1 MIMRPTRRALTLF
14 TLVLAAALTTSP
26 SRASQESQGPAVLPT
41 PAPQGTPGASP
52 SPSPSASPARSA
64 ETAAQ
69 RAERLK
75 ARREAAAKAAAEQ
88 AAKLKAEQEEAAA
101 KAKAARAARIE
112 ARRLAAAEA
121 AAKLKAEQ
129 EEAAKVAAEKAAK
142 VKAERDEAARV
153 AAEAAEK
160 AKAERAARIEARRV
174 AAAEAAAK
182 LKAEQ
187 EEAAKVA
194 AEKAAKVKAERDEA
208 ARVAAE
214 AAEKAKAERAA
225 RIEARRVAAAEA
237 AAKLKAEQEEAAKVA
252 AEKAAQ
258 LKAERAARLEARR
271 VAAAEAAAKL
281 KAEQEEAARAAAEK
295 AAKLKAEREEAA
307 RVAAEA
313 AEKVKAE
320 RAARIEARRV
330 AAAEAAAKLKAEQ
343 EEAARVAAEKGAQL
357 KAERAARLEARR
369 VAAAEAAAKLKAEQE
384 EAARVA
390 AEAAE
395 KAKAE
400 RAARLEAQRVAAAEA
415 AAKLK
420 AEQAAR
426 VEAKRI
432 ADEEAAKVAAEKA
445 AKLKAER
452 EEAARVAAEAA
463 EKAKAERAARLEA
476 QRQAEAEA
484 AAKLKA
490 EQAARI
496 EAKRIADEEAA
507 KLAAEKAAKLKAER
521 EEAARVA
528 AEAAETAK
536 AERAARI
543 EAKRIAD
550 EEAAREARE
559 KAEQARAERAAAAE
573 RAVADREARVQAL
586 AQARAEAA
594 EKLRAQ
600 RAAQIENDR
609 IAREEAARR
618 EAQAA
623 REQQLRDQAAL
634 LAYAEAAAPED
645 VGSVTAVLGSGLML
659 NWPEAS
665 RRIAIADETIA
676 TFHVVSPREVTIN
689 GIKPGRTT
697 IFVWLAGGRRLFYR
711 LLVEHNL
718 EPARSAL
725 REMNPALILESGA
738 DGESVVLRGEVSNE
752 VAARQAKSLVEQLLP
767 RKSVESREAL
777 RLVNLIRYAGVVGTP
792 EDRLAV
798 AMAAIDPRIRVR
810 RIQSGAEPDVEKD
823 SYVLEGTV
831 RDVNALVQAVVLAD
845 RQLGGNG
852 KTVKAADD
860 DRVTFQRSNAGSSL
874 SSAGSGGGGGN
885 ALQALQGGEPPRSGL
900 SAQLARGLL
909 VTSESGRVVSFLKV
923 ESLPQVMVGI
933 RVLEVDRTK
942 ARRLGVDLRADRKNV
957 SVANYTIP
965 GGEGL
970 PDLRGKVTELAGT
983 GNLVGSYVDKTIA
996 VIAALDFMTEKQVA
1010 RSVAEPNILTLSGEQ
1025 ASVLVGGEVP
1035 IPTTTSNQ
1043 VSTSSGFFFQQF
1055 GVRLDIRPTVDSNG
1069 LVTLEVAPSI
1079 VSPSAGLGNGSV
1091 PGFRIQR
1098 VETTAR
1104 VQAGESL
1111 VLGGL
1116 LSSTESITERGLP
1129 LLGKLPIFRWQRKS
1143 IENTELLFL
1152 ITPRII
1158 VPPTETVRLP
1168 PIDFEKEPTN
1178 PIGLTGLNDAGVPFT
1193 FEPEPAKIAG
1203 DATSCVEMRERPSLD
1218 SQLLDCLVPETAV
1231 KVLEGKASWRRI
1243 EVSKGVVGWVK
1254 AEGVTPA
1261 KSAR

>member
-1 MIMRPTRRALTLF
+1 M
-14 TLVLAAALTTSP
+14 
-26 SRASQESQGPAVLPT
+26 
-41 PAPQGTPGASP
+41 
-52 SPSPSASPARSA
+52 
-64 ETAAQ
+64 
-69 RAERLK
+69 
-75 ARREAAAKAAAEQ
+75 
-88 AAKLKAEQEEAAA
+88 
-101 KAKAARAARIE
+101 
-112 ARRLAAAEA
+112 AAAEA

-129 EEAAKVAAEKAAK
+129 EEAA
-142 VKAERDEAARV
+142 R
-153 AAEAAEK
+153 
-160 AKAERAARIEARRV
+160 
-174 AAAEAAAK
+174 
-182 LKAEQ
+182 
-187 EEAAKVA
+187 
-194 AEKAAKVKAERDEA
+194 
-208 ARVAAE
+208 
-214 AAEKAKAERAA
+214 
-225 RIEARRVAAAEA
+225 
-237 AAKLKAEQEEAAKVA
+237 VA

-281 KAEQEEAARAAAEK
+281 KAEQEEAAKVAAEK
-295 AAKLKAEREEAA
+295 AAKVKAEREEAA

-313 AEKVKAE
+313 AAKAKAE

-343 EEAARVAAEKGAQL
+343 EEAARVAAEKASQL

-369 VAAAEAAAKLKAEQE
+369 VAAAEAAAKLKAEQEEAAKVAAEKAAKLKAEREEAARVAAEAAEKGKAERAARLEAQRVAAAEAAAKLKAEQAARVEAKRIADEEAAKVAAEKAAKLKAERE

-463 EKAKAERAARLEA
+463 EKA
-476 QRQAEAEA
+476 Q
-484 AAKLKA
+484 
-490 EQAARI
+490 
-496 EAKRIADEEAA
+496 
-507 KLAAEKAAKLKAER
+507 
-521 EEAARVA
+521 
-528 AEAAETAK
+528 

-559 KAEQARAERAAAAE
+559 RAEQLKAERAAAAAQ
-573 RAVADREARVQAL
+573 AVADREARVQAL

-609 IAREEAARR
+609 MAREEAARR

-860 DRVTFQRSNAGSSL
+860 DRVTFQRSNGGSSL

-1178 PIGLTGLNDAGVPFT
+1178 PIGLTGFNDAGVPFT

-1231 KVLEGKASWRRI
+1231 KVLEGKANWRRI